1 MSRPG
6 RARSERQFVSRG
18 RPYALE
24 RMQHMVEAAD
34 AIEAYA
40 SRGRDAFDA
49 DSTVRDAIL
58 YRITTIGE
66 AAKAVIAADSTIET
80 EVPDVE
86 WSVGAKMRDR
96 ITHQYWATD
105 SNIVWTTVTRDVPAM
120 RAKVLIAITRL
131 APS

>member
-6 RARSERQFVSRG
+6 RARSERQFVSRS

-86 WSVGAKMRDR
+86 WSLWAKMRDR
-96 ITHQYWATD
+96 ITHQYL
-105 SNIVWTTVTRDVPAM
+105 S
-120 RAKVLIAITRL
+120 LIHISEPTRL
-131 APS
+131 

>member
-1 MSRPG
+1 
-6 RARSERQFVSRG
+6 VSRG

-34 AIEAYA
+34 AIEVYA
-40 SRGRDAFDA
+40 SRGRSVFDA

-86 WSVGAKMRDR
+86 WSLWAKMRDR

-120 RAKVLIAITRL
+120 RAKVAAAITRL